1 MLRGVS
7 FRCIQTTVK
16 KSDHLR
22 YKTYLDLHK
31 SFSFFQGGIALLFTY
46 IVAKMVY

>member
-22 YKTYLDLHK
+22 YKAYLNLHK
-31 SFSFFQGGIALLFTY
+31 LFSFFQGVFLPFCSY
-46 IVAKMVY
+46 IL